1 MTGTDRRVMEQSVLK
16 VLQPSLSMD
25 KNIGMHDQESG
36 RAYFRYGLVQA
47 AVVGYGRIVRMGT
60 SIIERESPGTSGRRG
75 SGGKRGWFT
84 PVGSDID
91 SYVAGGP

>member
-1 MTGTDRRVMEQSVLK
+1 MGSVIHPYGSYPIYQK
-16 VLQPSLSMD
+16 V
-25 KNIGMHDQESG
+25 SG
-36 RAYFRYGLVQA
+36 LRK
-47 AVVGYGRIVRMGT
+47 VVDLGGIEP
-60 SIIERESPGTSGRRG
+60 IIERESPGTSGRRG